1 MASRDVRVRVTEG
14 VVRVR
19 VNEPAIRAVVRVTT
33 PEQQLNSQY
42 TYLSKVETG
51 FLEFYATNK
60 HVKERDCEYPVT
72 SDGTRPSEGRMS
84 GSQASLYA
92 KSAGST

>member
-51 FLEFYATNK
+51 FFR
-60 HVKERDCEYPVT
+60 V
-72 SDGTRPSEGRMS
+72 
-84 GSQASLYA
+84 LYY
-92 KSAGST
+92 K